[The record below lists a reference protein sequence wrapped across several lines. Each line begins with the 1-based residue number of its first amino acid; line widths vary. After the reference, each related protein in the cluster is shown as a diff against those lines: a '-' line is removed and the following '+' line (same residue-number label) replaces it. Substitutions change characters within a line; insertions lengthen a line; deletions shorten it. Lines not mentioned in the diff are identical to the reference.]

1 MYKFN
6 KQDVK
11 MLFEKIKKY
20 VKDKITSNR
29 ISEILKNMPEEEKIN
44 FQFFPLQAYSWLDTN
59 HIAGLKSSNK
69 ITRKVENI

>member
-29 ISEILKNMPEEEKIN
+29 ISEILKNMPEDEKIN
-44 FQFFPLQAYSWLDTN
+44 FQFFNYSWLDTN

>member
-44 FQFFPLQAYSWLDTN
+44 FQFF
-59 HIAGLKSSNK
+59 
-69 ITRKVENI
+69 

>member
-44 FQFFPLQAYSWLDTN
+44 FEFFYYSWLDTN